1 MDDEI
6 NDTEEIVVKP
16 LGKQL
21 KGISC
26 LAGATIM
33 GDGRVAL
40 IIDVVGFAQHARVV
54 GETRE
59 RAVDVVKTSYVA
71 DSDRPQSLLLFNVGG
86 KRRMAIPL
94 SLAARLEEFP
104 ITQIE
109 HTGDS
114 EVVQYRGQIM
124 PLIRVC
130 KFISG
135 GVATE
140 PDAEK
145 LSVVVYSEKGRSV
158 GFVVSSIND
167 IVEEAFKVQ
176 SHA

>member
-1 MDDEI
+1 LDD
-6 NDTEEIVVKP
+6 
-16 LGKQL
+16 LGV
-21 KGISC
+21 
-26 LAGATIM
+26 AGVLDL
-33 GDGRVAL
+33 GDREFFEPGGERKRDGHAPFAA
-40 IIDVVGFAQHARVV
+40 DV
-54 GETRE
+54 
-59 RAVDVVKTSYVA
+59 
-71 DSDRPQSLLLFNVGG
+71 
-86 KRRMAIPL
+86 
-94 SLAARLEEFP
+94 EEFP

-130 KFISG
+130 KYISG

-176 SHA
+176 SHASGRGLAGSAVVQGHVTDLLDVPGLIRNATPSFYDTIAA